1 MQQSFRGEPIK
12 SVIDQIRH
20 MGLRYPEESGDFA
33 LGYASFFE
41 QRIEAHRQLNLQL
54 FILRVSKAKIGK
66 YVGTAVLN
74 HITLLSHNVPHNLV
88 APLSGVHEL
97 MLHRAV
103 GCEYQMAIFSESN
116 GARI

>member
-54 FILRVSKAKIGK
+54 FSSGSANPRSANTLVLPCSITSRFFRITFLVILLRRFQAFM
-66 YVGTAVLN
+66 N
-74 HITLLSHNVPHNLV
+74 
-88 APLSGVHEL
+88 
-97 MLHRAV
+97 
-103 GCEYQMAIFSESN
+103 
-116 GARI
+116 